1 MSRPGRPASENY
13 QPVWSSVNQSAS
25 YSGGAKP
32 LVTEERDDQ
41 AGILSLSKSS
51 MDVVMATAPPHM
63 RDPAWIGMDLR
74 RSSSTNTHLEQNS
87 VTLQKLHPRM
97 WQNINSANTDMHRSP
112 PALSERWIANMH
124 RWSASSTSTH
134 SRSSTPDTIVCKGGT
149 SRPSSLTQESPCS
162 PFSKM
167 TTYSPFISPLETTE
181 DVLTSS
187 SSTLTLSPQP
197 QVDLHAPSLSPL
209 QSPMHALTAS
219 PLPSNSP
226 NLLQPTYTEDEGFL
240 ENNSLSFTFPSPIPS
255 SVSLAGL
262 GVSSDPECLDDGV
275 IEELYSPGGSQFS
288 QGGEVMSPG
297 EMLGYQ
303 TPNSP
308 ADRQESERGASVS
321 YLELPWQQGQSRG
334 WTTPLVSSLSDS
346 LLGDC
351 CRCNL
356 NSRESTTKTQQFRE
370 EGTMTTQ
377 RELVDAAVQT
387 VSPYGSLWGLKRDT
401 SNMGS
406 HSFLGSPPGSRL
418 NLKTSVGSNSNLVSP
433 TSSMFPVI
441 SREGEEQEERRGDDP
456 TWDVNSTSSLHDN
469 ERRRSC
475 LKMKIL
481 QGVERD
487 QFGRRSSMKQVQWDE
502 DGMTWDVHG
511 ASVDPQELSTA
522 IQKHLEI
529 QNSPR
534 FPKHA
539 SKKKKAPMP
548 PLISNVVKV
557 FAPEHPPPVTIITST
572 FTGEDVADEGRSEV
586 EGEGRGKKEGR
597 VEAARRLSR
606 AEAPYALEDDEVY
619 GDEGSRHP
627 KSTSYGRAN
636 SGKKRSLRKPGWCG
650 SSRNEDD

>member
-1 MSRPGRPASENY
+1 MARPRRPASENY
-13 QPVWSSVNQSAS
+13 QPVWSSVSQSVS
-25 YSGGAKP
+25 YSSGANAM
-32 LVTEERDDQ
+32 VSEDGDDH

-51 MDVVMATAPPHM
+51 MDVVMATVPPHM
-63 RDPAWIGMDLR
+63 RDPAWIGIDLR

-97 WQNINSANTDMHRSP
+97 WQHINSANTDMHKSP
-112 PALSERWIANMH
+112 PDLH
-124 RWSASSTSTH
+124 RWSESSTSTH
-134 SRSSTPDTIVCKGGT
+134 SRSSTPDTIVWKGGT
-149 SRPSSLTQESPCS
+149 SRPSSLTQETPCS

-167 TTYSPFISPLETTE
+167 TTYSPFMSPLEATE

-187 SSTLTLSPQP
+187 SSTLTLSPQH
-197 QVDLHAPSLSPL
+197 QVDLHAPSPSPL
-209 QSPMHALTAS
+209 QSPRRALTAS
-219 PLPSNSP
+219 PLPPHSPSHSP
-226 NLLQPTYTEDEGFL
+226 NLLQPTNTEDEGFL
-240 ENNSLSFTFPSPIPS
+240 ENNSLSFIFPSPIPS

-262 GVSSDPECLDDGV
+262 GASTDPECLDDGV

-288 QGGEVMSPG
+288 RGGEVMSPG
-297 EMLGYQ
+297 KMLGYQ

-308 ADRQESERGASVS
+308 ADGQESERGASVS
-321 YLELPWQQGQSRG
+321 HLELPWQQGQSRG
-334 WTTPLVSSLSDS
+334 WTSPLVSSLSDS

-356 NSRESTTKTQQFRE
+356 NSRESITKAPEFRE

-418 NLKTSVGSNSNLVSP
+418 NLKTLVGSNSNLVSP
-433 TSSMFPVI
+433 SSSMFPAN
-441 SREGEEQEERRGDDP
+441 SREGEEQEERQGDDP
-456 TWDVNSTSSLHDN
+456 TWDVNSTSSLHN
-469 ERRRSC
+469 HERRRSC
-475 LKMKIL
+475 LKMKIF

-487 QFGRRSSMKQVQWDE
+487 QFGRRGSMKQVQWDE

-522 IQKHLEI
+522 IRKHLEI

-534 FPKHA
+534 FPKLA
-539 SKKKKAPMP
+539 SMKKKAPMP
-548 PLISNVVKV
+548 PLLSNVVKV
-557 FAPEHPPPVTIITST
+557 FAPEHPPPVAIITST
-572 FTGEDVADEGRSEV
+572 FTGMGEADEGRNEV
-586 EGEGRGKKEGR
+586 EGEGRGQKEGR
-597 VEAARRLSR
+597 LEAARRLSR
-606 AEAPYALEDDEVY
+606 AEAPYAIEDDEVY
-619 GDEGSRHP
+619 GDEISRHP
-627 KSTSYGRAN
+627 KSTLHG
-636 SGKKRSLRKPGWCG
+636 SGKKRSLRRPGWCG